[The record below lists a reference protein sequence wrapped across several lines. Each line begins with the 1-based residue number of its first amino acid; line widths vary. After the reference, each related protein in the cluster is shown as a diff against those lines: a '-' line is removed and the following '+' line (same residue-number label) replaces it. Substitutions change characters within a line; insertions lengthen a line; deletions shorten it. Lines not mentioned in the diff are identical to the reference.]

1 MDISSKAE
9 DVERTASPESTHGS
23 KPDLMLPDIPD
34 ASGSPLV
41 RRMLSAALV
50 VIGLVSGGA
59 LLVGIFVPIDLTID
73 APGRLEP
80 VTVRAVRA
88 QETAIVTGVPVATG
102 DTVREG
108 ETLATLD
115 SLQLSSQLAQLRAE
129 RNRQWVAV
137 QRSRALQPIEAE
149 EQELETE
156 QARAQLIRARANLR
170 EALANYGYSTN
181 VEEVLETYDTGTHI
195 AIDRALAEVVRAR
208 SAVGASQQA
217 VRRLGLSRFD
227 REQQRAELNQLDAR
241 IASVES
247 RLNRLTIRA
256 PADGVVLTDA
266 IERLPGRLVK
276 AGDVLFDV
284 ADLEAWRVELLVGEQ
299 SVHKVAPGDEV
310 KIDVAAFQSES
321 RDLLHGTV
329 TSIGSE
335 PVAPGDMPP
344 GSARGPNRNLYRVT
358 VRIAQADIARVGRD
372 RLRQGYSVEGKII
385 TSSGPIIVLL
395 WRYLRG
401 LT

>member
-1 MDISSKAE
+1 MDISSKAQ
-9 DVERTASPESTHGS
+9 DAERTASPESPHGS
-23 KPDLMLPDIPD
+23 RTDLVLPDIPD

-50 VIGLVSGGA
+50 VIGLVAGGA
-59 LLVGIFVPIDLTID
+59 LLVGFFVPIDLTID

-80 VTVRAVRA
+80 ATVRAVRA
-88 QETAIVTGVPVATG
+88 QETAIVSSVPVATG
-102 DTVREG
+102 DTVRDG

-129 RNRQWVAV
+129 RNRQWVAM
-137 QRSRALQPIEAE
+137 QRARALQPIEAE
-149 EQELETE
+149 ERELETE

-170 EALANYGYSTN
+170 EALANYGYSTD
-181 VEEVLETYDTGTHI
+181 VDEVLETYDTGTHI

-208 SAVGASQQA
+208 SAVDASQQA
-217 VRRLGLSRFD
+217 VRRLDLSRFD
-227 REQQRAELNQLDAR
+227 REQQRAQLAQLDAR
-241 IASVES
+241 IASIES
-247 RLNRLTIRA
+247 RLDRLTVRA
-256 PADGVVLTDA
+256 PADGVVLTEE
-266 IERLPGRLVK
+266 IERLPGRLVN

-284 ADLEAWRVELLVGEQ
+284 ADLEEWRVELLVGEQ
-299 SVHKVAPGDEV
+299 SVHKVAVGDEA
-310 KIDVAAFQSES
+310 KIEVAAFQSES
-321 RDLLHGTV
+321 RDLLHGVV
-329 TSIGSE
+329 TSIASE
-335 PVAPGDMPP
+335 PIAPKDRPP

-358 VRIAQADIARVGRD
+358 VRVAEADVARVGRD

-401 LT
+401 LA